1 MGEVLVGEGGF
12 QGLEEVQVDWEKF
25 PVPPAQGA
33 EVEEGASRSARIQ
46 GRRR

>member
-1 MGEVLVGEGGF
+1 VGEVLVGEDGP
-12 QGLEEVQVDWEKF
+12 QGLEEVQVDREKL

-33 EVEEGASRSARIQ
+33 EVEREPSRSARIQ